1 MDKEILHKEIDL
13 IQSCISRMAS
23 NSFLIKGWTISLIG
37 VVLALIDRQS
47 LTLVTLLLIFPVL
60 SFWFLDAYFLRT
72 ERQYREL
79 YKWVLDKRSI
89 NSHEYLYDLNPDR
102 FRDNVSNIFKIMFS
116 LTLGVFYGFQIFCI
130 ILFTLLISKG
140 T

>member
-1 MDKEILHKEIDL
+1 MDKEVLHKEIDL

-37 VVLALIDRQS
+37 VVLALIDKQS
-47 LTLVTLLLIFPVL
+47 LASVILLLILPVL

-79 YKWVLDKRSI
+79 YKWVLDKRNL
-89 NSHEYLYDLNPDR
+89 NSCEYLYDLNPDR
-102 FRDNVSNIFKIMFS
+102 FSDRVSNIFKTMFS
-116 LTLGVFYGFQIFCI
+116 LTLGLFYGFQIFCI
-130 ILFTLLISKG
+130 ILFTLFISKG
-140 T
+140 S

>member
-1 MDKEILHKEIDL
+1 MDKEVLHKEIDL

-130 ILFTLLISKG
+130 ILFTLLI
-140 T
+140 